1 VIDTSEVETGSIDYV
16 ATDPTGLTATGTR
29 TAIIKAATPTPA
41 LAPDCNA
48 TSTRLPAGWAF
59 SNLTA
64 KVHRPTYG

>member
-1 VIDTSEVETGSIDYV
+1 MIDTSEVETGTIDYV

-29 TAIIKAATPTPA
+29 TAIIKAATPAP
-41 LAPDCNA
+41 APDCNA

-59 SNLTA
+59 SNLIA